1 MNARNRPAPRKPQ
14 TFALPDHLPGETEYR
29 VFITHLTTCADCGYG
44 RARCEKATGLW
55 RAYRRTLRT
64 PLASN
69 RPADLQVADQPL
81 PESEHEPDAPESAIT
96 PDGDR
101 DLSVERWLL
110 SAAENS
116 DRARV
121 DWRESGLALMRC
133 GTIIA
138 AIRMSHD
145 LIHAAAGTHDA
156 YKIDAFL
163 REVLPGGGV
172 FVDTARNLYFVL
184 VQHSVGRRNEW
195 VDNPYEQAKFLG
207 DGSFLGVPSVRLKT
221 RGAGRAYWCAPVEKA
236 GEFVSQEAMS
246 QLLAISRWR
255 LASGSCGS
263 AALSLVS
270 LPQRR
275 RAGASQVE
283 P

>member
-1 MNARNRPAPRKPQ
+1 MPYGQGADVTAAVRVVEGVQGAQALTEFYDMRGAHGVGGAQGQAGDGAEGVGDEGTAVHERP
-14 TFALPDHLPGETEYR
+14 H
-29 VFITHLTTCADCGYG
+29 
-44 RARCEKATGLW
+44 
-55 RAYRRTLRT
+55 
-64 PLASN
+64 
-69 RPADLQVADQPL
+69 
-81 PESEHEPDAPESAIT
+81 
-96 PDGDR
+96 
-101 DLSVERWLL
+101 
-110 SAAENS
+110 

-133 GTIIA
+133 GTIVA

-156 YKIDAFL
+156 HKIDAFL
-163 REVLPGGGV
+163 REALPGGGV

-184 VQHSVGRRNEW
+184 VQPSVGRRNEW
-195 VDNPYEQAKFLG
+195 VDNPDEQAKFLG

-236 GEFVSQEAMS
+236 GEFVSQEAVS

-255 LASGSCGS
+255 LAGGSCGS
-263 AALSLVS
+263 AALPLVS